1 MKYNNWLEVMS
12 LILKRIEEKQKQLE
26 ELLN

>member
-1 MKYNNWLEVMS
+1 MKYDNWLEVMS